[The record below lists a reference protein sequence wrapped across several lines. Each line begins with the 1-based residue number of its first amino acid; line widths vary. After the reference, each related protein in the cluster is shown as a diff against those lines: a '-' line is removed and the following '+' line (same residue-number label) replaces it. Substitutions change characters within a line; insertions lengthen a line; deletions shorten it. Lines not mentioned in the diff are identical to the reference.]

1 MSSVLPGSVFYN
13 TLGVEFFRVGLV
25 VGTQPSAVSAKV
37 VTVRGGVRNF
47 SAEAVAKVNLVGIA
61 VAGASSKKELF

>member
-1 MSSVLPGSVFYN
+1 M
-13 TLGVEFFRVGLV
+13 GLV